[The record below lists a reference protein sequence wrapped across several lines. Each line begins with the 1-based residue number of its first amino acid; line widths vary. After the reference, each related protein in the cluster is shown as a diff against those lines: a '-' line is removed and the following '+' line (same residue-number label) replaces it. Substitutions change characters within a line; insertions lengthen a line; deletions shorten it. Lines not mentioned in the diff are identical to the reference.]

1 MLRIIALIVFLSIIG
16 ILVYRNRGSLPEL
29 KTSIRKLDW
38 WLSLAGIQPT
48 QVTDDWRK
56 LTSFLI
62 KVSFLVLAITGF
74 IPLVLFGASVSGI
87 GLLLHVFAAAV
98 FALGLV
104 IISLLRAHDHRF
116 NKNDWQSL
124 QHVIGKKTPTK
135 KSNPHIAAFA
145 KKISFWLILLLTL
158 PLIVSI
164 LLGMYPLF
172 GTHGQE
178 ALLQLH
184 GYSALLLVLT
194 VVVRLYI
201 LKLEDK

>member
-16 ILVYRNRGSLPEL
+16 ILIYRNRGSLPAL

-38 WLSLAGIQPT
+38 WLSLARIQPA
-48 QVTDDWRK
+48 QVKDDWRK
-56 LTSFLI
+56 LTLFLS

-74 IPLVLFGASVSGI
+74 IPSVLFGAAVSGLVLI
-87 GLLLHVFAAAV
+87 LHVLAAVV

-104 IISLLRAHDHRF
+104 IISLLRAHDQRF

-124 QHVIGKKTPTK
+124 QHVIGKKPRTK
-135 KSNPHIAAFA
+135 KSNPYLAAFA
-145 KKISFWLILLLTL
+145 KKISFWLILLLAL
-158 PLIVSI
+158 PLIASI

-184 GYSALLLVLT
+184 GYSALLLVLA
-194 VVVRLYI
+194 VVARLYI